1 MDMDRFDNEPH
12 KYSLF
17 PDDSAYSAAHT
28 SKSNGVRIRPRK
40 PVDIEKFMLK
50 HGSTQ
55 PLPRLEKKK
64 HPRRSKSSMGPGGN
78 NPPAFG
84 YTHVNTKNV
93 KLSTQMD
100 SLMLNRNHPTLVPT
114 SLHQS
119 NHEVK
124 ELQAWASKYI
134 RRNNHRRGRNSDSL
148 KTIVG
153 ELQMYAQCYFDLVR
167 QCTVHSPELGHLQ
180 TILWNDFVGLFQ
192 RLFALH
198 ETNQTEI
205 DMKSEHVRNEIQ
217 NEALKDRSELRR
229 VQFDMEDKLRL
240 LEETVRRKDRALEL
254 NAAHQTHLEQEN
266 AHLREM
272 LAADGNSAER
282 KGVGSM
288 VEQLDKVVEDV
299 ENETRDQHEICMNM
313 KRLVDQIQIETGQE
327 MPQMN
332 EIGTEITPEELA
344 TMEAAGGWFSG
355 SPPEQTED
363 HDHDHKE
370 PGICPKCKMP
380 NVHVCR
386 HKKRRSSH
394 AKPKQAPLTWVEW
407 FSSHKPKEGT
417 VCQSL
422 RGLEKFISQVYF
434 DKIVADEVD
443 DRENKSR
450 EVMPQ
455 FVFEIVL
462 NKYGLKSL
470 ASKHMHTVL
479 ASIYRHYKDSKRVRL
494 FAQFCGVPVGVRAL
508 DLNHLNFYLYLT
520 KYAHGNPRKIAEEL
534 GLGLRCLEQD
544 PKEAVVDIK
553 DADHLMAWLH
563 SECFRSHRDVLHE
576 ASAKLRARI
585 NPALTPKGSGTKM
598 VLYEDMVDVV
608 LEQWDKEVA
617 HTTQTLETMF
627 AAADVDG
634 NGVLTFDEFAALV
647 WAIAPTFSTRQ
658 VTAMFWEAQT
668 NERGDTMSPASF
680 VRVASQHGLLSTLM
694 KNKEFGAMQQV
705 DNWSLLEA
713 AWEEEEA
720 FNPSMKQL
728 VDLAPAEFV
737 ELQKSRASK
746 LTEMIL
752 NKSNLQEA
760 WLSFRTLGSSLERA
774 VRKYCL
780 GDHGSDFDRLES
792 PSDEEQHAERRR
804 GRRASIFGMQEG
816 VKQLE
821 RTQGKI
827 GNQADNQEDEP
838 AIE

>member
-1 MDMDRFDNEPH
+1 MDSEYEGQ

-17 PDDSAYSAAHT
+17 PDGSAFTSAHT
-28 SKSNGVRIRPRK
+28 SKGNGVRIRPRK

-55 PLPRLEKKK
+55 PLPRLEHKPS
-64 HPRRSKSSMGPGGN
+64 HSRRSKTSLGHTA
-78 NPPAFG
+78 PAFG
-84 YTHVNTKNV
+84 FTHINTKNV

-100 SLMLNRNHPTLVPT
+100 ALMFNKNHPTLVPK

-124 ELQAWASKYI
+124 ELQAWASRYL
-134 RRNNHRRGRNSDSL
+134 RRNNHRRGKTSDDL

-153 ELQMYAQCYFDLVR
+153 ELQMYAQCYFDLIR

-180 TILWNDFVGLFQ
+180 AMLWNDFVGLFQ
-192 RLFALH
+192 RLFSLH
-198 ETNQTEI
+198 ESHQTEI
-205 DMKSEHVRNEIQ
+205 DMKAEHIRNEIQ
-217 NEALKDRSELRR
+217 NEALQDRSQLRQREFEL
-229 VQFDMEDKLRL
+229 EEKLRMQ
-240 LEETVRRKDRALEL
+240 EETIRRKDRALQL
-254 NAAHQTHLEQEN
+254 NQQHQTHLEQEN

-272 LAADGNSAER
+272 LAADSSEQR
-282 KGVGSM
+282 LGVGKM
-288 VEQLDKVVEDV
+288 VDQLDKVVEDV
-299 ENETRDQHEICMNM
+299 ENETRDQHDICMNM
-313 KRLVDQIQIETGQE
+313 KRLVDQIQIETGKE
-327 MPQMN
+327 PPKMCD
-332 EIGTEITPEELA
+332 IGTGITEEDRAELE
-344 TMEAAGGWFSG
+344 EAGKWFHG
-355 SPPEQTED
+355 VPAECDDDE
-363 HDHDHKE
+363 HKNHKE

-380 NVHVCR
+380 DVHVCA
-386 HKKRRSSH
+386 KKRRRASV
-394 AKPKQAPLTWVEW
+394 KPKQEPQSWATW
-407 FSSHKPKEGT
+407 FATHKPKDGT

-443 DRENKSR
+443 DRENKGR
-450 EVMPQ
+450 ETMPQ

-470 ASKHMHTVL
+470 ANKHMHTIL
-479 ASIYRHYKDSKRVRL
+479 ASIYRHHKDSKRVRL
-494 FAQFCGVPVGVRAL
+494 FAQFCGVPIGVRGL

-520 KYAHGNPRKIAEEL
+520 KYAHGNPKKVAEEL
-534 GLGLRCLEQD
+534 GLGLRCLEQS
-544 PKEAVVDIK
+544 PEESIVDIT

-576 ASAKLRARI
+576 ASAKLRTRI
-585 NPALTPKGSGTKM
+585 EPSLTPSGSGRKM
-598 VLYEDMVDVV
+598 LLYEDMVDVV

-634 NGVLTFDEFAALV
+634 NGVLTFDEFASLV
-647 WAIAPTFSTRQ
+647 WAIAPTFSTRE

-668 NERGDTMSPASF
+668 EENDMSPASF

-694 KNKEFGAMQQV
+694 KNKEFGAMQQM

-720 FNPSMKQL
+720 FSPSIDQL
-728 VDLAPAEFV
+728 TGVAPVEFL
-737 ELQKSRASK
+737 ELQNTRAAK
-746 LTEMIL
+746 LTEMIE
-752 NKSNLQEA
+752 NRTNLQEA

-780 GDHGSDFDRLES
+780 HEDSQDEAEADSPEDGRSGGDEVDGG
-792 PSDEEQHAERRR
+792 AKNRR
-804 GRRASIFGMQEG
+804 RRASIFGMQEG
-816 VKQLE
+816 VKNLRAEQA
-821 RTQGKI
+821 QG
-827 GNQADNQEDEP
+827 N
-838 AIE
+838 